1 MREDKCLFCQDND
14 SNGCYVDG
22 DKWHYQCPC
31 CGTYEVTDSA
41 RQEILASR
49 ECDSLLKHLASLSA
63 EKKLR
68 GENPFLLGTHTDS
81 LKGMLGYAD
90 LLKEYPSDFREQH
103 DRALLNLAKLANY
116 SPLCDLV
123 DKSGPFA
130 ILFCDTSKEMLSLLR
145 IFREEGYIDFKER
158 IYTVNGDF
166 FIDTLHITVAGFEY
180 AVSLKRD
187 FSKRQ
192 RAFVAMWFSDEM
204 KSYTEA
210 VKEAIRQAGYEPYIA
225 NQDSYNGLIMD
236 KVINEISEAKFLI
249 ADLTSIPEKDSST
262 GVRGGVYF
270 EAGYAAGQGLEVIL
284 TCREDVTGRI
294 HFDLK
299 QFLGIYW
306 KETDDGKLMAWDFD
320 FVEYLRNHII
330 KTVGPGPLY
339 KG

>member
-1 MREDKCLFCQDND
+1 MKEDKCLFCQDEK
-14 SNGCYVDG
+14 SKGQYTDG

-41 RQEILASR
+41 RQEILATP
-49 ECDSLLKHLASLSA
+49 ECDILLNHLASLLTERMLQGKS
-63 EKKLR
+63 
-68 GENPFLLGTHTDS
+68 PILLGTHTNPQR
-81 LKGMLGYAD
+81 GMISYAD

-103 DRALLNLAKLANY
+103 DRALLNLARLANY
-116 SPLCDLV
+116 SPLCEIGDRGK
-123 DKSGPFA
+123 DPTT
-130 ILFCDTSKEMLSLLR
+130 LFCDSAQDMYSLLK
-145 IFREEGYIDFKER
+145 ILREEGYVDFEDQHCETGELY
-158 IYTVNGDF
+158 IEHLHLTVD
-166 FIDTLHITVAGFEY
+166 GFEY
-180 AVSLKRD
+180 AVSLKKD

-192 RAFVAMWFSDEM
+192 RAFVAMWFSNEM

-210 VKEAIRQAGYEPYIA
+210 VKKAIVQAGYEPYIA

-249 ADLTSIPEKDSST
+249 ADLTSIPEKDSRT

-270 EAGYAAGQGLEVIL
+270 EAGYAAGLDMEVIL
-284 TCREDVTGRI
+284 TCREDVTDRI

-320 FVEYLRNHII
+320 FVEYLKNHII